1 MRVFIILLLLI
12 AGGAAAWTWLSLE
25 WSYSDGERAGVL
37 QKYSHRGWLCKTGEG
52 ELAQYVVPGLAP
64 VFWEFSV
71 RDAAIS
77 EQLNKAVGHKV
88 QVHYTEHRGVPSS
101 CFGDTTYFADR
112 VLLEDDP
119 PAAAAA
125 VPAAAPAAVPPAAG
139 GSLPSGPGAP
149 H

>member
-1 MRVFIILLLLI
+1 
-12 AGGAAAWTWLSLE
+12 
-25 WSYSDGERAGVL
+25 
-37 QKYSHRGWLCKTGEG
+37 
-52 ELAQYVVPGLAP
+52 VVPGLAP